1 MEKVC
6 FKLTID
12 AGLVLLVFDIAVASV
27 DHSYVLFYQRIY
39 DVLLKV
45 WAAIAKVRQS
55 LTLTLYHSG
64 PLLWRPLAMAGRH
77 PFKQHFDHNLNCHA

>member
-1 MEKVC
+1 MMEKVC
-6 FKLTID
+6 FKID

-45 WAAIAKVRQS
+45 WGCHSEGPPIANPNPNPIPQR
-55 LTLTLYHSG
+55 TF
-64 PLLWRPLAMAGRH
+64 AMAAPRYGGPT
-77 PFKQHFDHNLNCHA
+77 PF